1 MNLIS
6 VQIVVLLWTHKT
18 MSKEWIINVLLN
30 EKRCVETA
38 EKGCGRDCS
47 KCYLVMNSEDII
59 KAYDEA
65 IKIIKEKG

>member
-6 VQIVVLLWTHKT
+6 VQIVVLLWMHKT
-18 MSKEWIINVLLN
+18 MSKEWIINMLLN

-38 EKGCGRDCS
+38 EKGCDRDCS
-47 KCYLVMNSEDII
+47 KCCLVMNSEDII